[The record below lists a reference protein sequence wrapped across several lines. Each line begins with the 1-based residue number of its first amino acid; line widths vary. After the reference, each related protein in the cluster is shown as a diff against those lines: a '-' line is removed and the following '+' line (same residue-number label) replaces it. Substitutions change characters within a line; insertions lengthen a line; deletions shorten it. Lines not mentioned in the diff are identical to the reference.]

1 MATATP
7 ASAPAE
13 PELTEAPS
21 RGGTVIH
28 AVLLVVGVAAALVGA
43 GYGITVPG
51 TGGEVGAGA
60 LPVLAGAGLAL
71 FAAVEVAKDLL
82 ALRRRRAVG
91 AAASG
96 APTRPGLPLVAADLL
111 PGTTTTV
118 AAASTGPSAAAPAA
132 EEERD
137 IFGRTAAQRKKLLL
151 VVSGLLLLAVLAI
164 PLVGFLISF
173 GLLLLVLSWKVEGR
187 RLLPA
192 AVTTVVVVAVTRLVF
207 VNFLGVPLPSGLL
220 GVL

>member
-7 ASAPAE
+7 APAPAE

-28 AVLLVVGVAAALVGA
+28 VVLLVVGVAAALVGA

-111 PGTTTTV
+111 PGTTTAV
-118 AAASTGPSAAAPAA
+118 AAASTGPTAAAA

-192 AVTTVVVVAVTRLVF
+192 AVTTVVVVVVTRLVF

-220 GVL
+220 GIL

>member
-1 MATATP
+1 MATR
-7 ASAPAE
+7 SAAAAAPTPAE
-13 PELTEAPS
+13 PEAGPAPS

-28 AVLLVVGVAAALVGA
+28 AVLVVVGVVAAVVGA

-51 TGGEVGAGA
+51 QDGEVGAGF
-60 LPVLAGAGLAL
+60 LPVLAGCGLAL
-71 FAAVEVAKDLL
+71 FSAVEVAKDLL
-82 ALRRRRAVG
+82 ARRARG
-91 AAASG
+91 TSPQRAASG
-96 APTRPGLPLVAADLL
+96 APVGPGLPLAAADLV
-111 PGTTTTV
+111 PTTTT
-118 AAASTGPSAAAPAA
+118 AASSAVTGPA

-137 IFGRTAAQRKKLLL
+137 IFGRTAAQRKRLLL
-151 VVSGLLLLAVLAI
+151 VVSGLLVLAVLAI

-187 RLLPA
+187 GLLPS
-192 AVTTVVVVAVTRLVF
+192 AVTTVVVVVVTRLVF

>member
-1 MATATP
+1 MSTASP
-7 ASAPAE
+7 APAPAPAQPAE
-13 PELTEAPS
+13 GPS
-21 RGGTVIH
+21 RGGTAIH
-28 AVLLVVGVAAALVGA
+28 AVLVVVGVVAAVVGA

-51 TGGEVGAGA
+51 SGGEVGAGA

-71 FAAVEVAKDLL
+71 FAAVEVAKDVI
-82 ALRRRRAVG
+82 AVRRHRAVG
-91 AAASG
+91 TAASG
-96 APTRPGLPLVAADLL
+96 APTRPGLPLAAADLV
-111 PGTTTTV
+111 PGTTTDV
-118 AAASTGPSAAAPAA
+118 AAASEAPS
-132 EEERD
+132 EERD

-187 RLLPA
+187 PLLPSL
-192 AVTTVVVVAVTRLVF
+192 VTTVVVVVVTRLVF

-220 GVL
+220 GIL